1 MFHPA
6 GGRVK
11 VRALVLTNHEA
22 MAPGTHWNRGERVL
36 VAGSFEPQPAYPI
49 TSFSPFTP
57 PPEPVRTTCSPL
69 FSRRRLA
76 SLSHVFPG
84 AEPLQKC
91 ADFPDRKSTRLNSS
105 HVATSYAVFCL
116 KK

>member
-22 MAPGTHWNRGERVL
+22 MAPGTHWNPGERVL

-76 SLSHVFPG
+76 SLSHVFPRSEERRVG
-84 AEPLQKC
+84 KECRSRWSLYP
-91 ADFPDRKSTRLNSS
+91 
-105 HVATSYAVFCL
+105 V
-116 KK
+116 